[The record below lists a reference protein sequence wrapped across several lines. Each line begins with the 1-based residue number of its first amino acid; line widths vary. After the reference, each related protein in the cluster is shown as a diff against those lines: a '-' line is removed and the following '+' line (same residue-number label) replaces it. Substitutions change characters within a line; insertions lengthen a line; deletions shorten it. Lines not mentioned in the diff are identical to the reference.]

1 MLEVISL
8 YSRGYGLTWYPLGKG
23 VYELFRIDR
32 VSLRSGHIENKKDD
46 SLHDITYLS
55 FSNTER

>member
-46 SLHDITYLS
+46 FTS
-55 FSNTER
+55 